1 MKRPDLSKLPSLS
14 RPPQLSSLPAP
25 AITSE
30 TPAVATAQKLRIVL
44 DAGHGG
50 WDMGTIGRKG
60 LMEKDLVLDVV
71 SRLGKLITER
81 LGAEVLYTRQNDSYV
96 ALEKRAEIANMAQ
109 ANLFVSIHANY
120 SSYSS
125 ARGVE
130 TYYTDTYSSV
140 KARTRGAGAPEEL
153 QSIDWT
159 TVDIREKVEESRHF
173 AAMVQRALY
182 GMLAAKTPGIRD
194 RGVKKA
200 SYVVL
205 NGTQHVEKRG
215 IGRNLKVEV
224 EETVN
229 QDASNAQSC
238 RERRSAIHVVHPF
251 ADLLGRPAI
260 NDDEKPEHHDKSE
273 PSHLHQQLQVVIM
286 RGVYKKIGIE
296 AAKLRIYI
304 RKHPQPPSYNRFK
317 CEHLQPIA
325 SDVEPCSTRQL
336 CSRFGSDTGHTPGQ
350 LASA

>member
-1 MKRPDLSKLPSLS
+1 MKTTCKAKFTATRLQRRFSRELNSTPHLTRCIWPVPRP
-14 RPPQLSSLPAP
+14 RPLIGKYFLKNIWPAKRRLQLLTDGNACG
-25 AITSE
+25 
-30 TPAVATAQKLRIVL
+30 VRAQ
-44 DAGHGG
+44 
-50 WDMGTIGRKG
+50 
-60 LMEKDLVLDVV
+60 
-71 SRLGKLITER
+71 
-81 LGAEVLYTRQNDSYV
+81 
-96 ALEKRAEIANMAQ
+96 
-109 ANLFVSIHANY
+109 
-120 SSYSS
+120 
-125 ARGVE
+125 
-130 TYYTDTYSSV
+130 
-140 KARTRGAGAPEEL
+140 
-153 QSIDWT
+153 T
-159 TVDIREKVEESRHF
+159 TF
-173 AAMVQRALY
+173 QR
-182 GMLAAKTPGIRD
+182 R
-194 RGVKKA
+194 
-200 SYVVL
+200 

-350 LASA
+350 LASLARRAVQ